1 MTVVGTG
8 SLADKTGA
16 MRTGSATIQDQLR
29 PLLMDQ
35 YQRAE
40 NGLTSARLQIAGA
53 ECCLVLAVVNDT
65 DEYAPL
71 EWHGF
76 ISVAGHDTRVQ
87 ICPKTWVVTFWDC
100 VQRRK

>member
-8 SLADKTGA
+8 ILSDKTGA
-16 MRTGSATIQDQLR
+16 MRTGSATINGIPCGLI
-29 PLLMDQ
+29 MDQ
-35 YQRAE
+35 AQRAE

-76 ISVAGHDTRVQ
+76 ITVAGYDTRVQ